1 MYSSGFGN
9 ASGYESTP
17 VDRLA
22 LNPGGNVHK
31 RPQISDA
38 QLKTLPVFGYE
49 DTMYSFSDPFLGV
62 PNLTPRDLG
71 FRAESDQKCS
81 GGCQSAQNL
90 IIEHCY
96 VCGHPTGIPILI
108 SGTF

>member
-1 MYSSGFGN
+1 MYVQ
-9 ASGYESTP
+9 YVCTMYY
-17 VDRLA
+17 
-22 LNPGGNVHK
+22 
-31 RPQISDA
+31 RPLTA
-38 QLKTLPVFGYE
+38 RNMYL
-49 DTMYSFSDPFLGV
+49 DTMSSFSDPFLGV